1 MEKEP
6 APVRA
11 LLSVPVGSLR
21 CGICDQELWPRGA
34 AAPFLR
40 GPPTQMH
47 ISYELYTDVEPTGAV
62 REMHAADDD
71 AIGGNDDGNG
81 NGNAE
86 EGRGMLN
93 CARNCH
99 AREGKFLIAAGNN
112 GFVNTHGYRYAVA
125 IGRGLCHEIQ

>member
-1 MEKEP
+1 M
-6 APVRA
+6 RA

-62 REMHAADDD
+62 RE
-71 AIGGNDDGNG
+71 
-81 NGNAE
+81 
-86 EGRGMLN
+86 RRPGMLN